1 MNNINVVLNEKV
13 NSKFNINLDD
23 ETLSKGIVSIKDN
36 YTNEEIKLDEADI
49 LEYVLGNI

>member
-1 MNNINVVLNEKV
+1 MKKLGKYNDNLYVYDVVKPT
-13 NSKFNINLDD
+13 I
-23 ETLSKGIVSIKDN
+23 SIKDN